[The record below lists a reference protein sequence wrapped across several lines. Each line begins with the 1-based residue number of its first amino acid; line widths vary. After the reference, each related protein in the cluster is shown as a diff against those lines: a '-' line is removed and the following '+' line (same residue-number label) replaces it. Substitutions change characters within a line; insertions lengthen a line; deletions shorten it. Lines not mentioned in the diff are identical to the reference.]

1 MDVILLKDYLSLGK
15 TGDTV
20 KVKPGFARNFLIPE
34 GIALRASSKNLSI
47 FKEQKKFEK
56 VRQKR
61 EKSFNEN
68 IAKKLSKV
76 EITIEAQV
84 GEGDK
89 MFGSITAKDIHKSII
104 EKGIKIEQN
113 SIQLEKPIKALG
125 IYNVDVIVTEN
136 INSTVKVYVIKS

>member
-1 MDVILLKDYLSLGK
+1 MDVILLKDYLPLGK

-84 GEGDK
+84 GEEDK

-113 SIQLEKPIKALG
+113 SIQLDKPIKALG
-125 IYNVDVIVTEN
+125 IYNVEVKVTEK
-136 INSTVKVYVIKS
+136 ISSTVKVYVIKS

>member
-68 IAKKLSKV
+68 IAKRLSKV

-84 GEGDK
+84 GEEDK
-89 MFGSITAKDIHKSII
+89 MFGSITAKDIYKSIL
-104 EKGIKIEQN
+104 EKGIKVEQD
-113 SIQLEKPIKALG
+113 SIQLDKPIKALG
-125 IYNVDVIVTEN
+125 IYNVDVIVTQN
-136 INSTVKVYVIKS
+136 ISSTVKVYVIKS

>member
-1 MDVILLKDYLSLGK
+1 MGK

-68 IAKKLSKV
+68 IAKRLSNV
-76 EITIEAQV
+76 EITMLQPHTARHMTSQFIAYIP
-84 GEGDK
+84 EG
-89 MFGSITAKDIHKSII
+89 
-104 EKGIKIEQN
+104 
-113 SIQLEKPIKALG
+113 
-125 IYNVDVIVTEN
+125 
-136 INSTVKVYVIKS
+136 

>member
-68 IAKKLSKV
+68 IAKKLSKA

-84 GEGDK
+84 GEEDK

-104 EKGIKIEQN
+104 EKGIKVDQN
-113 SIQLEKPIKALG
+113 SIQLDKPIKALG
-125 IYNVDVIVTEN
+125 IYNVDVTVTEN
-136 INSTVKVYVIKS
+136 ISSSVKVYVIKS

>member
-61 EKSFNEN
+61 EKSFNDN

-84 GEGDK
+84 GEEDK
-89 MFGSITAKDIHKSII
+89 MFGSITAKDIHKTII
-104 EKGIKIEQN
+104 EKGIKVEQN
-113 SIQLEKPIKALG
+113 SIQLDKPIKALG
-125 IYNVDVIVTEN
+125 IYNVEVKVTEK
-136 INSTVKVYVIKS
+136 ISSTVKVYVIKS

>member
-84 GEGDK
+84 GEEDK

-104 EKGIKIEQN
+104 ERGIKIEQN
-113 SIQLEKPIKALG
+113 SIKLDKPIKALG
-125 IYNVDVIVTEN
+125 IYNVEVKVTEK
-136 INSTVKVYVIKS
+136 ISSTVKVYVIKS

>member
-20 KVKPGFARNFLIPE
+20 KVKPGFARNFLIPQ

-68 IAKKLSKV
+68 IAIKLSKV
-76 EITIEAQV
+76 EITIEVQV
-84 GEGDK
+84 GEEDK
-89 MFGSITAKDIHKSII
+89 MFGSITAKDIHKTII
-104 EKGIKIEQN
+104 EKGIKVEQN
-113 SIQLEKPIKALG
+113 SIQLDKPIKALG
-125 IYNVDVIVTEN
+125 IYNVEVKVTEK
-136 INSTVKVYVIKS
+136 ISSTVKVYVIKS

>member
-20 KVKPGFARNFLIPE
+20 KVKPGFARNFLIPQ

-61 EKSFNEN
+61 EKSFHEN

-84 GEGDK
+84 GEEDK
-89 MFGSITAKDIHKSII
+89 MFGSITAKDIHKTII
-104 EKGIKIEQN
+104 EKGIKVEQK
-113 SIQLEKPIKALG
+113 SIQLDKPIKALG
-125 IYNVDVIVTEN
+125 IYNVEVKVTEK
-136 INSTVKVYVIKS
+136 ISSTVKVYVIKS

>member
-20 KVKPGFARNFLIPE
+20 KVKPGFARNFLIPQ

-84 GEGDK
+84 GEEDK

-113 SIQLEKPIKALG
+113 SIQLDKPIKALG
-125 IYNVDVIVTEN
+125 IYNVEVKVTEK
-136 INSTVKVYVIKS
+136 ISSTVKVYVIKS

>member
-84 GEGDK
+84 GEEDK
-89 MFGSITAKDIHKSII
+89 MFGSITAKDIHKTII
-104 EKGIKIEQN
+104 EKGIKVEQN
-113 SIQLEKPIKALG
+113 SIQLDKPIKALG
-125 IYNVDVIVTEN
+125 IYNVEVKVTEK
-136 INSTVKVYVIKS
+136 ISSTVKVYVIKS

>member
-20 KVKPGFARNFLIPE
+20 KVKPGFARNFLIPQ

-68 IAKKLSKV
+68 IAIKLSKV

-84 GEGDK
+84 GEEDK
-89 MFGSITAKDIHKSII
+89 MFGSITAKDIHKTII
-104 EKGIKIEQN
+104 EKGIKVEQN
-113 SIQLEKPIKALG
+113 SIQLDKPIKALG
-125 IYNVDVIVTEN
+125 IYNVEVKVTEK
-136 INSTVKVYVIKS
+136 ISSTVKVYVIKS

>member
-84 GEGDK
+84 GEEDK
-89 MFGSITAKDIHKSII
+89 MFGSITAKDIYKSIL
-104 EKGIKIEQN
+104 EKGIKVEQN
-113 SIQLEKPIKALG
+113 SIQLDKPIKALG
-125 IYNVDVIVTEN
+125 IYNVDVGYA
-136 INSTVKVYVIKS
+136 KY

>member
-68 IAKKLSKV
+68 IAKKLSKI
-76 EITIEAQV
+76 EITIEAKV
-84 GEGDK
+84 GEEDK
-89 MFGSITAKDIHKSII
+89 MFGSITAKDIHKSIL
-104 EKGIKIEQN
+104 EEGIKVEQN
-113 SIQLEKPIKALG
+113 SIQLDKPIKALG
-125 IYNVDVIVTEN
+125 IYNVDVIVTQN
-136 INSTVKVYVIKS
+136 ITSTVKVYVIKS

>member
-15 TGDTV
+15 TGDMI
-20 KVKPGFARNFLIPE
+20 KVKPGFARNFLIPK

-61 EKSFNEN
+61 EKSLNEN
-68 IAKKLSKV
+68 IAKRLSKV

-84 GEGDK
+84 GEEDK
-89 MFGSITAKDIHKSII
+89 MFGSITAKDIYKSIL
-104 EKGIKIEQN
+104 EKGIKVEQ
-113 SIQLEKPIKALG
+113 SSVQLDKPIKALG
-125 IYNVDVIVTEN
+125 IYNVDVMVTQN
-136 INSTVKVYVIKS
+136 ISSTVKVYVIKS

>member
-15 TGDTV
+15 TGDKV

-34 GIALRASSKNLSI
+34 GIALRASSKNLSL

-84 GEGDK
+84 GEEDK
-89 MFGSITAKDIHKSII
+89 MFGSITAKDIYKSII
-104 EKGIKIEQN
+104 EKGIKVEQN
-113 SIQLEKPIKALG
+113 SIQLDKPIKALG

-136 INSTVKVYVIKS
+136 ISSTVKVYVIKS

>member
-15 TGDTV
+15 TGDMI
-20 KVKPGFARNFLIPE
+20 KVKAGFARNFLIPE

-68 IAKKLSKV
+68 IAKRLSKV

-84 GEGDK
+84 GEEDK
-89 MFGSITAKDIHKSII
+89 MFGSITAKDIYKSIL
-104 EKGIKIEQN
+104 EKGIKVEQN
-113 SIQLEKPIKALG
+113 SIQLDKPIKALG
-125 IYNVDVIVTEN
+125 IYNVDVIVTQN
-136 INSTVKVYVIKS
+136 ISSTVKVYVIKS

>member
-61 EKSFNEN
+61 EKSLNEN

-84 GEGDK
+84 GEEDK
-89 MFGSITAKDIHKSII
+89 MFGSITAKDIHKSIT
-104 EKGIKIEQN
+104 EKGIKVDQN
-113 SIQLEKPIKALG
+113 SIQLDKPIKALG

-136 INSTVKVYVIKS
+136 ISSTVKVYVIKS

>member
-84 GEGDK
+84 GEEDK

-113 SIQLEKPIKALG
+113 SIKLEKPIKALG
-125 IYNVDVIVTEN
+125 IYNVDVMVTEN
-136 INSTVKVYVIKS
+136 ISSTVKVYVIKS

>member
-20 KVKPGFARNFLIPE
+20 KVKPGFARNFLIPG

-76 EITIEAQV
+76 EITIEVQV
-84 GEGDK
+84 GEEDK

-104 EKGIKIEQN
+104 ERGIKIEQN
-113 SIQLEKPIKALG
+113 SIKLDKPIKALG
-125 IYNVDVIVTEN
+125 IYNVEVKVTEK
-136 INSTVKVYVIKS
+136 ISSTVKVYVIKS

>member
-20 KVKPGFARNFLIPE
+20 KVTPGFARNFLIPE

-68 IAKKLSKV
+68 IAKKLSKA

-84 GEGDK
+84 GEEDK
-89 MFGSITAKDIHKSII
+89 MFGSITAKDIYKSII
-104 EKGIKIEQN
+104 EKGIKVEQN
-113 SIQLEKPIKALG
+113 SIQLDKPIKALG

>member
-20 KVKPGFARNFLIPE
+20 KVKPGFARNFLIPK

-84 GEGDK
+84 GEEDK

-104 EKGIKIEQN
+104 DKGIKVEQN
-113 SIQLEKPIKALG
+113 SIQLDKPIKALG

-136 INSTVKVYVIKS
+136 ISSTVKVYVIKS

>member
-20 KVKPGFARNFLIPE
+20 KVKPGFARNFLIPK

-84 GEGDK
+84 GEEDK
-89 MFGSITAKDIHKSII
+89 MFGSITAKDIYKSIL
-104 EKGIKIEQN
+104 EKGIKVEQN
-113 SIQLEKPIKALG
+113 SIQLDKPIKALG
-125 IYNVDVIVTEN
+125 IYNVDVIVTQN
-136 INSTVKVYVIKS
+136 ISSTVKVYVIKS

>member
-84 GEGDK
+84 GEEDK

-113 SIQLEKPIKALG
+113 SIQLDKPIKALG
-125 IYNVDVIVTEN
+125 IYNVEVKVTEK
-136 INSTVKVYVIKS
+136 ISSTVKVYVIKS

>member
-15 TGDTV
+15 TGDKV
-20 KVKPGFARNFLIPE
+20 KVKPGFARNFLIPK

-47 FKEQKKFEK
+47 FEEQKKFEK

-68 IAKKLSKV
+68 IAKKLSKL

-84 GEGDK
+84 GEEDK
-89 MFGSITAKDIHKSII
+89 MFGSITAKDIQKSIV
-104 EKGIKIEQN
+104 EKGIKVEQN
-113 SIQLEKPIKALG
+113 FIQLDKPIKALG
-125 IYNVDVIVTEN
+125 IYNVDIIVTK
-136 INSTVKVYVIKS
+136 ILVQQ

>member
-84 GEGDK
+84 GEEDK
-89 MFGSITAKDIHKSII
+89 MFGSITAKDIYKSII
-104 EKGIKIEQN
+104 EEGIKIEQD
-113 SIQLEKPIKALG
+113 SVKLDKPIKALG

-136 INSTVKVYVIKS
+136 ISSTVKVYVIKS

>member
-15 TGDTV
+15 TGDKV

-47 FKEQKKFEK
+47 FKELKKFEK

-68 IAKKLSKV
+68 IAKRLSKV
-76 EITIEAQV
+76 EITIEAKV
-84 GEGDK
+84 GEEDK
-89 MFGSITAKDIHKSII
+89 MFGSITAKDIYKSIL
-104 EKGIKIEQN
+104 EKGIKVEQN
-113 SIQLEKPIKALG
+113 SIQLDKPIKALG
-125 IYNVDVIVTEN
+125 IYNVEVKVTEK
-136 INSTVKVYVIKS
+136 ISSTVKVYVIKS

>member
-61 EKSFNEN
+61 EKSLNEN
-68 IAKKLSKV
+68 IAKRLSKV

-84 GEGDK
+84 GEEDK
-89 MFGSITAKDIHKSII
+89 MFGSITAKDIYKSIL
-104 EKGIKIEQN
+104 EKGIKVEQN
-113 SIQLEKPIKALG
+113 SIQLDKPIKALG
-125 IYNVDVIVTEN
+125 IYNVDVIVTQN
-136 INSTVKVYVIKS
+136 ISSTVKVYVIKS